1 MENLSTKRIDMST
14 AAIYS
19 LPSYLLQVKLTPKT
33 WKAKDKN
40 YLSEYS
46 QQIPVAQIKLVH
58 KLHRAQLT

>member
-33 WKAKDKN
+33 WKTKDKN
-40 YLSEYS
+40 YFRIQSTNS
-46 QQIPVAQIKLVH
+46 GCPDKAG
-58 KLHRAQLT
+58 T